1 MKTPCE
7 HCQCP
12 TESGEDC
19 PQCGAEVVTLDDT
32 QQTQIQA
39 EALAEALAEQAYE
52 AAAKARRAA
61 RDAAELAA
69 CQRLL
74 PLLQPEHLAFL
85 AKNAEAHGIS
95 TEDVSAIGFLAQA
108 ENCVNRAAENVLAK
122 VASKFSSLLKEEQEK
137 VGLKALDKALEAA
150 NAAVQE
156 ARALPEN
163 AEARRLAAQKH
174 RNELSTATSSGF
186 GEDALYHH

>member
-7 HCQCP
+7 HCQCQ

-39 EALAEALAEQAYE
+39 DALAEAQAEQAYE
-52 AAAKARRAA
+52 LAAASRRAA

-74 PLLQPEHLAFL
+74 PLLQPEHLAAL
-85 AKNAEAHGIS
+85 ARNANARGIS
-95 TEDVSAIGFLAQA
+95 TADVSAIGLLSQA
-108 ENCVNRAAENVLAK
+108 ENCVSLSAEKALAP
-122 VASKFSSLLKEEQEK
+122 VAKKFNLLLKEEQEK
-137 VGLKALDKALEAA
+137 AGLKALDKALEEA
-150 NAAVQE
+150 NAAVQA
-156 ARALPEN
+156 ARALQGN
-163 AEARRLAAQKH
+163 AEARHKRDA
-174 RNELSTATSSGF
+174 ELRESIASASSNGF
-186 GEDALYHH
+186 GEDAIYHH

>member
-7 HCQCP
+7 HCQCQ

-19 PQCGAEVVTLDDT
+19 PQCGAEVVTLDEA
-32 QQTQIQA
+32 QA

-85 AKNAEAHGIS
+85 AKNAAAHGIS

-163 AEARRLAAQKH
+163 AEARRIAAQKH

>member
-1 MKTPCE
+1 MRSPCE
-7 HCQCP
+7 ICECP

-19 PQCGAEVVTLDDT
+19 PQCGAEIVTLDEA
-32 QQTQIQA
+32 QA
-39 EALAEALAEQAYE
+39 EAQVEANAEQAYE
-52 AAAKARRAA
+52 LAAASRRAA

-74 PLLQPEHLAFL
+74 PLLQPEHLVFL
-85 AKNAEAHGIS
+85 AKNAAAHGIS

-163 AEARRLAAQKH
+163 AEARRIAAQKH
-174 RNELSTATSSGF
+174 REDMASAYSNGF